1 VVPEGTPEMGDA
13 GLVEVAPLG
22 DKPGVALADTYMVK
36 ARVDAIDAAAR
47 IVTLRGEDGFQ
58 TAIRVAD
65 DVDLG
70 SVEVGNEVRMRVT
83 EAVAISVVEAP

>member
-1 VVPEGTPEMGDA
+1 
-13 GLVEVAPLG
+13 VAM
-22 DKPGVALADTYMVK
+22 ADTYMVK
-36 ARVDAIDAAAR
+36 AKVDAVDAVAR

-70 SVEVGNEVRMRVT
+70 NVEVGNEVRMRVT